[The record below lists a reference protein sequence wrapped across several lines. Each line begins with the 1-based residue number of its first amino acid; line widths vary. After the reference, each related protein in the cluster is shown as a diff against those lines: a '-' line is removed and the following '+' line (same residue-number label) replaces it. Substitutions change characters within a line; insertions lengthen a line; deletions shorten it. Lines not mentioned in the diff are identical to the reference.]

1 MSLLDADSS
10 YWRLSSFYFLYF
22 ACLGVMV
29 PYWSLYL
36 EAVGLGA
43 PAIGAVLAA
52 GAATRIVGPN
62 FWGWLGDR
70 SGKRLRI
77 IRLTG
82 IAALLT
88 FAGLLAEPTFGWLL
102 LVVVIHTFFWNGIIA
117 QYEAIT
123 LSALGA
129 EVHRYG
135 LVRMWGSVSFVLT
148 VVGAGALFD
157 RLEVRHLPWVML
169 VLFATLVGGSFAIRD
184 VPAPPRSRE
193 SGRLHGLLA
202 NRTLWAFLGAAF
214 LMQAAHGPYYG
225 FFSLLLDRSGYD
237 RAQTGYLWALG
248 VLAEVVLFAFAH
260 RLLLRYTLR
269 ALALVSLLLAA
280 LRWLMIGLAIEVVP
294 VLVVAQLLHAA
305 SFGCFHAVGVEY
317 VRRHFGVH
325 HQGQGQALYS
335 AVSFGAGGAVGAF
348 ASGWL
353 WELQPQSVFVF
364 AALAALAG
372 AWIVHAQVRI
382 GAMEA
387 GAGLFAMPREPGR

>member
-1 MSLLDADSS
+1 MSLLPAGSP

-36 EAVGLGA
+36 EATGLGA

-62 FWGWLGDR
+62 FWGWLADR
-70 SGKRLRI
+70 SGERLRI

-82 IAALLT
+82 VAALVT
-88 FAGLLAEPTFGWLL
+88 FAGLLADPSLGWLL
-102 LVVVIHTFFWNGIIA
+102 LVVVVHTFFWNGIIA
-117 QYEAIT
+117 QYEVIT
-123 LSALGA
+123 LSSLGA

-135 LVRMWGSVSFVLT
+135 LVRLWGSVSFVLT
-148 VVGAGALFD
+148 VIGAGVLFD
-157 RLEVRHLPWVML
+157 RLDVRHLPWVML
-169 VLFATLVGGSFAIRD
+169 VLFAALVGGSYAIREAD
-184 VPAPPRSRE
+184 APARGREPGGLRS
-193 SGRLHGLLA
+193 LLA
-202 NRTLWAFLGAAF
+202 SRTLWAFLAAAF

-225 FFSLLLDRSGYD
+225 FFSLLLDRHGYD
-237 RAQTGYLWALG
+237 RAQIGYLWALG
-248 VLAEVVLFAFAH
+248 VLAEVVLFAFIH
-260 RLLLRYTLR
+260 RLMLRHTLR
-269 ALALVSLLLAA
+269 RLALASLLLAA
-280 LRWLMIGLAIEVVP
+280 LRWLMIGLAVGVAP

-305 SFGCFHAVGVEY
+305 SFACFHAVGVEY
-317 VRRHFGVH
+317 VRRHFGLQ

-353 WELQPQSVFVF
+353 WELDPRLVFV
-364 AALAALAG
+364 AAAIAATAG
-372 AWIVHAQVRI
+372 AWILHAQVRG

-387 GAGLFAMPREPGR
+387 GTGRFAMQRSDRP